1 MNLRNLAILGALAIL
16 MGGAWLAQRQYEK
29 RPEAA
34 LGKHPSVTVEADRL
48 LQDFMRDEAVAGDR
62 YNGRV
67 LAVHG
72 TVREVG
78 ASRGGKVTVLLN
90 TGNPLAAI
98 ACEFDVKDL
107 PGLTPGDRV
116 TVKGYCAGYN
126 LDVLLQRC
134 TLSD

>member
-29 RPEAA
+29 QPEAA
-34 LGKHPSVTVEADRL
+34 AGKRPSVKVEAERL
-48 LQDFMRDEAVAGDR
+48 LQDFMRDEATADDR
-62 YNGRV
+62 YNDRV
-67 LAVHG
+67 LAVEG
-72 TVREVG
+72 SVREVG
-78 ASRGGKVTVLLN
+78 APRGGKVIVLLN

-107 PGLTPGDRV
+107 PRLSPGDRV
-116 TVKGYCAGYN
+116 TVKGYCAGHN

-134 TLSD
+134 ALSD